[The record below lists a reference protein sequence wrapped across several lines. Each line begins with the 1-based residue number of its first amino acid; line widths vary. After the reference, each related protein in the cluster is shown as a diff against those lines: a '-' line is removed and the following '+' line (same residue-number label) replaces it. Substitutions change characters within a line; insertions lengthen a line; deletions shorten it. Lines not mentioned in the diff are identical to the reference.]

1 MSEDKSK
8 SLYGLIGWLI
18 FIIILII
25 IIRVGINY
33 DKQVEVVPELDYI
46 ELDEGFLELIK
57 RNYVYNYNIIDNNNI
72 INYTG
77 SIYKNNNNGI
87 RIFNDE
93 VLNYYSDGINFYNK
107 DTNEIINIYNNYLS
121 YFLEPVNVYNFIQ
134 DLDYETKIDSN
145 KKVYLYNTYYNN
157 LPITINIFVNETN
170 ITDINYNYDNIQYKA
185 NYSNIGMIN

>member
-107 DTNEIINIYNNYLS
+107 DTNEIINIYDNYLS

-145 KKVYLYNTYYNN
+145 KKVYLYNTYYDN

>member
-107 DTNEIINIYNNYLS
+107 DTNEIINIYDNYLS